1 MSTMDQTESSDSAPL
16 FSTHQTQVWSNPY
29 QTQTTGDTILG
40 SEAVPV
46 EPAAPSKSWNE
57 RGGEINH
64 DHYAK
69 WHSAHAPNSKH
80 VSDTTTADASLER
93 KRKRARECKADS
105 RARLRTEA
113 DIRNGYTLPEVE
125 RNQKRQAREKRA
137 KAARDDEHSHLVL
150 PVSAGPCGNSIGSSQ
165 PQVDVVSSFPHP
177 AELFDTVSSRDD
189 TNPGTESISEEQCL
203 LHHEAQGAC
212 DMNTKRGTS
221 EEYRE
226 RRREQIRNAM
236 RRYRNKIRAEAA
248 TFVATQS
255 LAPGSQLTL
264 PGNQQ
269 AVYALGASWPSKTA
283 EPAIDDGIGRQNEF
297 AYDATSLA
305 SVEYQGDTS
314 FTSQEWEMSGMGIP
328 FDQDVPVSTYF
339 GQSGCSLDFATHQ
352 QDIPGDTF
360 PQQANVVWPPPTA
373 SETPWWMIDPTFIG
387 DSRPYTNVGSLAA
400 ETPRL
405 IEALTAD
412 EKTVQED
419 PEEYPNLFKVPD
431 QLTPF
436 SAADIPGPDSI
447 PYGFLSQEC
456 VPTD

>member
-1 MSTMDQTESSDSAPL
+1 MDQTESSDSAPL

-29 QTQTTGDTILG
+29 QTETMGDIVLQ

-46 EPAAPSKSWNE
+46 EPAAPSKSLNE
-57 RGGEINH
+57 RGGEKYH
-64 DHYAK
+64 RHYMKSQSLHTATAK
-69 WHSAHAPNSKH
+69 PVSHPKKAYVSSDSIRKGWKEYKAAYRASK
-80 VSDTTTADASLER
+80 
-93 KRKRARECKADS
+93 
-105 RARLRTEA
+105 RTED
-113 DIRNGYTLPEVE
+113 DIAKGYIIPEVE
-125 RNQKRQAREKRA
+125 RKQRRQAREKRA
-137 KAARDDEHSHLVL
+137 KAGRDDEQSHLVL

-165 PQVDVVSSFPHP
+165 PRVDVVSSFRHP

-203 LHHEAQGAC
+203 LHHEAQGAR

-226 RRREQIRNAM
+226 RRREQIRNAT
-236 RRYRNKIRAEAA
+236 RRYRNKIRAEDA
-248 TFVATQS
+248 TFVATRS
-255 LAPGSQLTL
+255 LAPCSQLTFA
-264 PGNQQ
+264 GNQQ
-269 AVYALGASWPSKTA
+269 VGCALRASWPSKTA
-283 EPAIDDGIGRQNEF
+283 EPTIDDGIGRQNDF
-297 AYDATSLA
+297 AYDAASLA
-305 SVEYQGDTS
+305 SVEYRGDSS
-314 FTSQEWEMSGMGIP
+314 FTPQELGMSGLGIP
-328 FDQDVPVSTYF
+328 FDQDVPVSTF
-339 GQSGCSLDFATHQ
+339 CVQSSCFLDLATHQ
-352 QDIPGDTF
+352 QDIPGDTSL
-360 PQQANVVWPPPTA
+360 QQAIVVWPPPTA
-373 SETPWWMIDPTFIG
+373 GQTPLWRIDPTLSG